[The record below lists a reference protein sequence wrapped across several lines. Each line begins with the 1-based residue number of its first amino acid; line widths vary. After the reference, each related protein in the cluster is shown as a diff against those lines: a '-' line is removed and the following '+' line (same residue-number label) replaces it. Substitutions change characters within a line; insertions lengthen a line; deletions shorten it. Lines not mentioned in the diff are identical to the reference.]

1 MDIKRV
7 SVPTWLPITTVV
19 LLLLGAISSPLI
31 HRLFSEEQLA
41 SNVLLTAIPFILIFV
56 AIILFFATMIVV
68 AARLFGNNISEQSYR
83 LVEYIAIAG
92 IVLGIIGMFQPW
104 FFLAYRYGFSVL
116 LVSTLFYILW
126 SHITPREDI
135 EEENKSI

>member
-31 HRLFSEEQLA
+31 HRVFSEKQLA

-56 AIILFFATMIVV
+56 AIILFFATLIVV

-135 EEENKSI
+135 EEENRSI